1 MNDEQH
7 GMSDEFASRMRQGLS
22 TMAVRERVRERSRN
36 RAIAGGAL
44 AAVVVATVAVLGSQA
59 LGQLGP
65 ERDQAGPAVTQT
77 PTTAP
82 TGPTEPG
89 STEPA
94 PSETAPSEPTPTDT
108 APTPPPG
115 FAGVAAGEPL
125 VVDTESCGDGCGDA
139 GAAGDGTHVE
149 RRFDI
154 YLLCE
159 GSGSVSYGGAPWVD
173 CSEHPAGSGFV
184 QFDVIDTFEDGD
196 PQVTASSDFDGQ
208 LSVVEAGQPPVG
220 SGAGGTATVWVTCI
234 GSTGSVMV
242 GGVLFDCSTAVA
254 PEGEIVVGSTIAA
267 WGVPIRPGEIA
278 PRVEGDRSGMA
289 TVSFVVER

>member
-1 MNDEQH
+1 MSDEQH

-44 AAVVVATVAVLGSQA
+44 AAVVVATVAVFGSQA
-59 LGQLGP
+59 LGQLSP

-82 TGPTEPG
+82 TEPG
-89 STEPA
+89 STDPA
-94 PSETAPSEPTPTDT
+94 PSEPAPTETAPTE
-108 APTPPPG
+108 PTPPPG

-125 VVDTESCGDGCGDA
+125 VVDTESCGGDCGDA
-139 GAAGDGTHVE
+139 GAAGNGTPVE
-149 RRFDI
+149 RLLDI
-154 YLLCE
+154 FLLCE

-173 CSEHPAGSGFV
+173 CSQHAAGSGFV
-184 QFDVIDTFEDGD
+184 QFDVVDSFEDGD

-220 SGAGGTATVWVTCI
+220 SGGGGTATVWVTCT
-234 GSTGSVMV
+234 GSTGRLTV

-254 PEGEIVVGSTIAA
+254 PAGEIVVGSTIAA

-278 PRVEGDRSGMA
+278 PRVEGGRSAMA